1 MDYRIHDTL
10 ILIFGH
16 VGEGNSFAK
25 KKKNW
30 GIIKK
35 KKLICISSAKYCL
48 YFQFRGTNFTSS

>member
-25 KKKNW
+25 KKK
-30 GIIKK
+30 
-35 KKLICISSAKYCL
+35 LICISSAKYCL
-48 YFQFRGTNFTSS
+48 YFQFRGTNFYFIL